1 MTKRV
6 SMRLDPAE
14 RDFLKQLRAGSIDI
28 AATAAGQLLAGKK
41 ELRSQEFE
49 PDAQFDGGIPQP
61 VPFSE
66 ASEAYAVHV
75 WVYACVRAIATA
87 ATSVDILPY
96 LQDAEGQWSVNE
108 KHAFHKLLQNPNPYM
123 TGRNLREFTFLTQPL
138 TGNAYYAL
146 ERMGGK
152 EIREIWPLPAGL
164 VKPVSSKTKFVDHY
178 IYEVN
183 GQRVRFEAEEI
194 MHFRDA
200 SPTSLHYGQGG
211 IQPVI
216 NSITADLNAM
226 MWNKAFFA
234 NGAKL
239 DGVLETDKSLDTDV
253 KRKLMA
259 AWKKMYAGN
268 ANNGSTAIMDGGVKY
283 RQLTANI
290 KDMDFVNLR
299 KQVRDEILATFNVP
313 PSVVGLL
320 EFANYSN
327 MKEQMR
333 AFWTNNIL
341 PRLTSYSDT
350 LTLRAR
356 QTTGDAK
363 TVFQADT
370 STVEALRTNEK
381 ERADTVKT
389 YVDSG
394 IPINDVIDKLDLPF
408 EAVEGGDVP
417 RAPVAP
423 GFGAATAAEPPP
435 PPAKGLTKAVK
446 ADAEALREAAWK
458 AFDRQ
463 LVPHEEAFITSM
475 RGFFKGQR
483 RRVVQAVEAHAAEF
497 AGKAFP
503 AGRGKAVEDTVRVV
517 FDVQK
522 ENDLL
527 ERAADRHIRGTYF
540 DFAVTTAAALKP
552 GFNFNLQ
559 DPFALAWI
567 QAKKVKLAQ
576 AANAYT
582 LEQISD
588 AVVEGV
594 GQAVAG
600 GFGAGETIAQIT
612 DRIDEVYKFAVDSRA
627 ERVARTE
634 VIAASNAGAFDAMEK
649 TGVERKGWLSSRDAK
664 VRETHKAIEEAGPVG
679 LREPFVSPSGAA
691 LQYPGDPAGGPG
703 EVVNCRCALVARPG
717 A

>member
-1 MTKRV
+1 MKRV

-14 RDFLKQLRAGSIDI
+14 RDLLKALRLNPNAR
-28 AATAAGQLLAGKK
+28 AK
-41 ELRSQEFE
+41 ELRSQADE
-49 PDAQFDGGIPQP
+49 PDTQFETGIPQP
-61 VPFSE
+61 IPF
-66 ASEAYAVHV
+66 ADISEAYGLHV

-96 LQDAEGQWSVNE
+96 VQDPEGKWTLNE
-108 KHAFHKLLQNPNPYM
+108 QHAFHKLLMNPNPYM

-146 ERMGGK
+146 ERLGGK
-152 EIREIWPLPAGL
+152 DIKEIWPLPAGR
-164 VKPVSSKTKFVDHY
+164 VRTVTSKAKFVDHY
-178 IYEVN
+178 IYDVA
-183 GQRVRFEAEEI
+183 GHLIRFEPEEI

-200 SPTSLHYGQGG
+200 SPTSLHYGQGA
-211 IQPVI
+211 IQPII
-216 NSITADLNAM
+216 NAITSDLNAM

-239 DGVLETDKSLDTDV
+239 DGVLETDQALESDT
-253 KRKLMA
+253 KRKMML

-299 KQVRDEILATFNVP
+299 KQVRDEVLAAFNVP

-333 AFWTNNIL
+333 AFWTNNII
-341 PRLTSYSDT
+341 PRLTSYGDT

-370 STVEALRTNEK
+370 STVEALRANEK
-381 ERADTVKT
+381 DRADTVMV
-389 YVDSG
+389 YVNAG
-394 IPINDVIDKLDLPF
+394 VPINDIITKLDLPF
-408 EAVEGGDVP
+408 EQVEGGDVARP
-417 RAPVAP
+417 RYTAPDA
-423 GFGAATAAEPPP
+423 GAAAPSPAEPTA
-435 PPAKGLTKAVK
+435 PPAKGVTKAVK
-446 ADAEALREAAWK
+446 SDEAALREAAWK
-458 AFDRQ
+458 SFDLQ
-463 LVPHEEAFITSM
+463 LVPHEEGMTTSM
-475 RGFFKGQR
+475 RAFFKGQR
-483 RRVVQAVEAHAAEF
+483 RRVV
-497 AGKAFP
+497 
-503 AGRGKAVEDTVRVV
+503 KAVEDHAAQFVGKTFAARTKATDAVVHLV

-522 ENDLL
+522 EQDLMGQ
-527 ERAADRHIRGTYF
+527 AADRHIRGTYF
-540 DFAVTTAAALKP
+540 DFAVSTARKIKP
-552 GFNFNLQ
+552 GFDFNLQ
-559 DPFALAWI
+559 DPLALAWI
-567 QAKKVKLAQ
+567 EAKKVKLVKEAT
-576 AANAYT
+576 AYT
-582 LEQISD
+582 LEQVSD

-627 ERVARTE
+627 ERIARTE
-634 VIAASNAGAFDAMEK
+634 VLGASNAGAFDGMEE
-649 TGVERKGWLSSRDAK
+649 TGVEQKGWLSSRDAR
-664 VRETHKAIEEAGPVG
+664 VRDTHQALEAAGPVG
-679 LREPFVSPSGAA
+679 IHDLFLSPSGAA
-691 LQYPGDPAGGPG
+691 LQYPGDPQGGPA
-703 EVVNCRCALVARPG
+703 EIINCRCALVAR
-717 A
+717 